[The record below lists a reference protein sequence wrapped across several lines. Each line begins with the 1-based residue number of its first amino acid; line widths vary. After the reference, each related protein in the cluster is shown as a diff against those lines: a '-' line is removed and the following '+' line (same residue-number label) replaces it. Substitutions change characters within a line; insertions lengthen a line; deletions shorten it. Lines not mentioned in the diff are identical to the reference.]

1 MMEVTNR
8 RHTPWFFWPFRLIF
22 EFIEWILRI
31 TGRLVAAIIGLVIMI
46 VGCVLTLTI
55 VAAPIGMPMIVFGL
69 VLMVRGIF

>member
-1 MMEVTNR
+1 MEVTNR
-8 RHTPWFFWPFRLIF
+8 RHTPWILWPFRLIF
-22 EFIEWILRI
+22 ELIEWILRA
-31 TGRLVAAIIGLVIMI
+31 TGRLVAAVLGLVIMI